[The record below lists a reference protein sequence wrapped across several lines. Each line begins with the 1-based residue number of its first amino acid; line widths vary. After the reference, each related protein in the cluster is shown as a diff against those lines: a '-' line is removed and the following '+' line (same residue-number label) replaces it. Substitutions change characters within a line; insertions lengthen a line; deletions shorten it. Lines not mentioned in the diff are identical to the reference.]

1 MLSSFARTL
10 SAADAI
16 HLLRRATHAT
26 SWAVIKSFVGKNSDS
41 VVDILLANATSNPKP
56 TAPIWVNSGF
66 KTWWKLPAAD
76 QQKVVD
82 GVYKRVYDENYEL
95 KRWWIEEMA
104 KDTMSVREKMTLFW
118 HGHFTTKFA
127 IDDPMHA
134 ALMYRQNTLFRNLCL
149 GNFRELLEKIAIDG
163 AMLFFLNGKDS
174 TKNAPN
180 ENFSREL
187 LELYTTGIGHYT
199 EDDVKEGAKVFTG
212 WKVNIFT
219 EEWKQYPI
227 FQSFLNTDDHD
238 FNSKNYLGQIIPGT
252 SSNKTEAIALQEIK
266 TLVGIILTKKAEVV
280 SEFICEKFFR
290 YFVYSKPEAED
301 SALIKT
307 LAKTFRDNNWEI
319 KPVVSQILKSD
330 LFFSDTVRG
339 VQIKTPA
346 ETIVGITKH
355 FDVKGDW
362 KEWVMVTMGQEL
374 LNPPNVAGWP
384 GYRKWADTRTFPFAI
399 QQIGYFIWNQTNPQM
414 INWTSQF
421 DEKENSDKLIEQ
433 ILMLFFA
440 KSPTTAQKDKYKKEL
455 LGGSP
460 DYEWPNMLK
469 NTEVGGFRLKLL
481 MISLVKSPDFH
492 LC

>member
-1 MLSSFARTL
+1 MLSPFARTL
-10 SAADAI
+10 GLADAI
-16 HLLRRATHAT
+16 HLLRRTTHAF
-26 SWAVIKSFVGKNSDS
+26 SWTHTKAFVGKNSDT
-41 VVDILLANATSNPKP
+41 VVDILLMNATVNPKLVP
-56 TAPIWVNSGF
+56 PAWVNTGF

-82 GVYKRVYDENYEL
+82 EVYKRVYEENYEL
-95 KRWWIEEMA
+95 KRWWMEEMT
-104 KDTMSVREKMTLFW
+104 KDNLSIREKMTLFW

-149 GNFRELLEKIAIDG
+149 GNFRELLEKICIDG

-199 EDDVKEGAKVFTG
+199 EEDVKEGARVFTG

-219 EEWKQYPI
+219 DEWKQYPI
-227 FQSFLNTDDHD
+227 FQPFLNSDEHD
-238 FNSKNYLGQIIPGT
+238 FNSKAYLGQIISGDA
-252 SSNKTEAIALQEIK
+252 SNKTENVALQEIK
-266 TLVGIILTKKAEVV
+266 TLINTILLKKSVVV
-280 SEFICEKFFR
+280 SEFICEKLFR
-290 YFVYSKPEAED
+290 FFVYSKPQAED
-301 SALIKT
+301 EGLIKI

-319 KPVVSQILKSD
+319 KPAVSQLLKSD
-330 LFFSDTVRG
+330 LFFSDSVRG

-384 GYRKWADTRTFPFAI
+384 GYRKWADTRTFPFAV
-399 QQIGYFIWNQTNPQM
+399 QQMGYFIWNQSNPQM
-414 INWTSQF
+414 ITWAGQF
-421 DEKENSDKLIEQ
+421 DEKENPDRLIEQ
-433 ILMLFFA
+433 ILQLFFA
-440 KSPTTAQKDKYKKEL
+440 KSPTVAQKERYKKEL
-455 LGGSP
+455 LGGNP
-460 DYEWPNMLK
+460 DYEWPNMFK
-469 NTEVGGFRLKLL
+469 NSEVGGFRLKLL